1 MKVKSTFFFFQQSGS
16 LQYAKFCLFLQIFSI
31 LLKRTWIMKN
41 TLCLKTEVRTS
52 CPKAYWGPQF
62 PCLAFFLWGSL
73 ASGCNK
79 GKCPVECGEIL
90 TICPPSNL
98 PSICPKGF
106 KGHMKESA
114 DQLQGSEGQPKG
126 CEGQLEGTKKWWKPE
141 QTKNENILFSVACN
155 QLYTA
160 LLVSW
165 LVGQLVGWLVHPLLI
180 VRSTQ
185 LMAISLVCQQSRSLQ
200 YTTLGLL

>member
-1 MKVKSTFFFFQQSGS
+1 
-16 LQYAKFCLFLQIFSI
+16 
-31 LLKRTWIMKN
+31 MKN

-141 QTKNENILFSVACN
+141 QTKNENILFSVTCT
-155 QLYTA
+155 QLYIA

-165 LVGQLVGWLVHPLLI
+165 LVGQLVGSSLADCEEHATYGNQPRLSTKQITTIHNFGSTLKEFIHLASCWRNSSKALLYI
-180 VRSTQ
+180 
-185 LMAISLVCQQSRSLQ
+185 L
-200 YTTLGLL
+200 TLPY